1 MLLLKDHI
9 MDNIHL
15 PQFSQGPENI
25 GQGNLTGQKNGVPS
39 PTPESFSTEAFLSSG
54 TRPNCKGTA

>member
-25 GQGNLTGQKNGVPS
+25 GQGNLTGQKTVFLYRLQKALFHR
-39 PTPESFSTEAFLSSG
+39 SFLILRYQTKL
-54 TRPNCKGTA
+54 